1 MNPVDCAVLIM
12 AKAPIPGLA
21 KTRLAP
27 HFGPEGAADLA
38 AASLLD
44 TLIAVRS
51 AEVTTRM
58 VALTGD
64 LALAPRSDE
73 ITSMLVDFTV
83 IPQQGSGFAERLV
96 HAHADA
102 AALAASPVLQIGM
115 DTPQVSPDL
124 LTEAAV
130 ILTEETVDAV
140 IGPAADGG
148 WWALGLSDPS
158 LASVLTHVA
167 MSEVD
172 TGAETVAALRRV
184 GVAVTELPVLT
195 DVDAPEDAW
204 LVAERLGA
212 DSHFRW
218 ATERLRLDV

>member
-51 AEVTTRM
+51 AEVTTRI

-64 LALAPRSDE
+64 LALARRSDE

-96 HAHADA
+96 HAHAHA
-102 AALAASPVLQIGM
+102 AALAVSPVLQIGM

-124 LTEAAV
+124 LTKAAV

-148 WWALGLSDPS
+148 WWALGLSDPRI
-158 LASVLTHVA
+158 ASVLADVV
-167 MSEVD
+167 MSEAD
-172 TGAETVAALRRV
+172 TGAETVV
-184 GVAVTELPVLT
+184 PY
-195 DVDAPEDAW
+195 
-204 LVAERLGA
+204 
-212 DSHFRW
+212 
-218 ATERLRLDV
+218 

>member
-51 AEVTTRM
+51 AEVTTRI

-64 LALAPRSDE
+64 LALARRSDE

-96 HAHADA
+96 HAHARA
-102 AALAASPVLQIGM
+102 AALAISPVLQIGM

-130 ILTEETVDAV
+130 ILTAETVDAV

-148 WWALGLSDPS
+148 WWALGLSDPRI
-158 LASVLTHVA
+158 ASVLADVA
-167 MSEVD
+167 MSEAD
-172 TGAETVAALRRV
+172 TGAETVAALQRV

-204 LVAERLGA
+204 LVAESLDA

-218 ATERLRLDV
+218 ATERIRLDV

>member
-44 TLIAVRS
+44 TLIAIRS
-51 AEVTTRM
+51 AEVTTRI

-64 LALAPRSDE
+64 LALARRSDE

-96 HAHADA
+96 HAHAHA
-102 AALAASPVLQIGM
+102 AALAVSPVLQIGM

-124 LTEAAV
+124 LTEAAA

-148 WWALGLSDPS
+148 WWALGLSDPRM
-158 LASVLTHVA
+158 ASVLADVA
-167 MSEVD
+167 MSEAD
-172 TGAETVAALRRV
+172 TGTETVAALQRV

-204 LVAERLGA
+204 LVAESLDA
-212 DSHFRW
+212 DSHFRA
-218 ATERLRLDV
+218 ATERIRLDV